1 MVLVILARLGKTRH
15 LTPESLER
23 RNGFDNNADACGWD
37 NSGHTMGRVCELRP
51 SLGFCNDPVKYHSVD
66 NRCPYDIF
74 DRHEQFATI
83 FGNPAE
89 V

>member
-37 NSGHTMGRVCELRP
+37 NAGHTMGE
-51 SLGFCNDPVKYHSVD
+51 SVD
-66 NRCPYDIF
+66 
-74 DRHEQFATI
+74 
-83 FGNPAE
+83 
-89 V
+89 